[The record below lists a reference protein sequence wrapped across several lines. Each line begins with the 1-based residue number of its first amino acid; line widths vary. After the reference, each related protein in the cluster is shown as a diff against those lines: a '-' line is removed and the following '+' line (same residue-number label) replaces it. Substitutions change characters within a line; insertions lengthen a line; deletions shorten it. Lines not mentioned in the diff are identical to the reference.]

1 MLPKKQRGGT
11 ELPKKQE
18 EQEKTFVFQE
28 SGFYK
33 GDDWTDYIASG
44 GITEPLYESLVNV
57 RQDGSPR
64 AWLFLTKPPTGSL
77 LVTNGI
83 DSISAMGKTWNAVS
97 NTDVP
102 QVAYWKKGSV
112 FSVITADYNEEKV
125 IRTNYKLY
133 PLSNVL
139 ENKGGLQALA
149 LAGAERLVSF
159 LNSLGVPVSSFD
171 SIGIWVQSSETI
183 GPMFPS
189 EYNPN
194 WLKELLDEE
203 DNTQTAKSKG
213 ALLPLALVA
222 GGLFTG
228 FFPLSIAGGLLLFKG
243 KK

>member
-1 MLPKKQRGGT
+1 MLPKKERGGT
-11 ELPKKQE
+11 ALPKKQE
-18 EQEKTFVFQE
+18 EQEKVFVFKD

-33 GDDWTDYIASG
+33 GDDWKDYIASG

-83 DSISAMGKTWNAVS
+83 DSIKATGKTWNAVS
-97 NTDVP
+97 NNDVP
-102 QVAYWKKGSV
+102 EVAYWKNGSV
-112 FSVITADYNEEKV
+112 YSVITADYNEEKV

-171 SIGIWVQSSETI
+171 NIGIWVQSSETI

-194 WLKELLDEE
+194 WLKELLE
-203 DNTQTAKSKG
+203 DDSTQTAKSKG